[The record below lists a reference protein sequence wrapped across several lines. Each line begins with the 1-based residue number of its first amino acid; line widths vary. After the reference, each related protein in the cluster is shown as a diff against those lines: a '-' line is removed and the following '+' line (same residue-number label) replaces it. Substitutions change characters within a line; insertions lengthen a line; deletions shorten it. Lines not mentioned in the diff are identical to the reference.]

1 MRDRTD
7 CRSADFAHT
16 FGHGIGCGKYL
27 VSLLIQEQM
36 VVSKM
41 RASDVPVESLRLK
54 IKRKHIGQRRIECC
68 RNVAHGLALL
78 WPADLFWT
86 VCPSGGLSHSDPRYL
101 SF

>member
-16 FGHGIGCGKYL
+16 FGHGVGCGKYL

-41 RASDVPVESLRLK
+41 
-54 IKRKHIGQRRIECC
+54 
-68 RNVAHGLALL
+68 
-78 WPADLFWT
+78 
-86 VCPSGGLSHSDPRYL
+86 
-101 SF
+101 